1 MSQVYTRM
9 HSFTVIPTSHQSS
22 KSIMSYDATCMSAL
36 TMDSSFPRTRRKQ
49 CSKEDIP
56 KVKSKQNGKNEQA
69 NHANNILAQKKLAHK
84 KLALKIK
91 ELQEK
96 VRLAKM
102 LEAFHEPPM
111 CNSDDAMSFELP
123 DEDSSRASR
132 GSKLERSVRR
142 PSDESDCWS
151 QYAGTSVASF
161 DPDFYKRHRDAPPM
175 FEENFEDF
183 ANSKRSGKLSSK
195 SRSSRTRRNSRSRR
209 RPTSVTNI
217 LESAQKELEVGFP
230 TTSEGL
236 LVGFPDAST

>member
-1 MSQVYTRM
+1 
-9 HSFTVIPTSHQSS
+9 
-22 KSIMSYDATCMSAL
+22 MSAL

-102 LEAFHEPPM
+102 IEEVYEQSM
-111 CNSDDAMSFELP
+111 YTSDDATSYELL

-132 GSKLERSVRR
+132 GSKLERSVRK
-142 PSDESDCWS
+142 PGDESDCWS
-151 QYAGTSVASF
+151 QYTGTSVASF
-161 DPDFYKRHRDAPPM
+161 DPDFFKQHHDAPPI
-175 FEENFEDF
+175 FEEDFEDST
-183 ANSKRSGKLSSK
+183 NSNQSSKLSSNRRNRRGRIN
-195 SRSSRTRRNSRSRR
+195 SSSRRSQR
-209 RPTSVTNI
+209 RPTSNA
-217 LESAQKELEVGFP
+217 LESAQKELEVGISS
-230 TTSEGL
+230 TSEGL
-236 LVGFPDAST
+236 QVGFSDAST